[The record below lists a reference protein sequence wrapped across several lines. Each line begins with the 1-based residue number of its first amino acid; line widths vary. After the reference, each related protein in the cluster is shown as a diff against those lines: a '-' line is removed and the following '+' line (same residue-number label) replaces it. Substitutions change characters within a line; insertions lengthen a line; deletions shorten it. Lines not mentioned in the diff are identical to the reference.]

1 MVRVEKLTTQEALAA
16 RDMWSEIFYED
27 SERFTEYYFAE
38 KMGDNR
44 GYGVKLDDQL
54 CAMLFLTPYKGRIL
68 SPDEK
73 GGRFRDIPL
82 FYIVGVGTK
91 KEYRH
96 RGYMDRLLRASL
108 ADLHKEAVPFAFL
121 MPADPA
127 IYRPYQFRYIYERP
141 VFFIRR
147 RQEIPAQAL
156 GPGEEGELAAFATN
170 ILEARYQ
177 LFLKRDAVYY
187 RRQQKE
193 SQAQN
198 GDIWVWR
205 EAGGLAGFYLSAR
218 EGDTEEIQE
227 ALITDGFAE
236 RETLLVSEETRP
248 VIMARLT
255 CVQAMLSLMRLRE
268 DAGRDPAR
276 VCFRL
281 SDPLISAHNGTF
293 LWTVGKKEST
303 IALAAEGSDAQV
315 YTNISDLT
323 EFLFGRKD
331 CHTCFLPVDGGP
343 GSRAAYEGLSRIMPL
358 SRLLINEIV

>member
-1 MVRVEKLTTQEALAA
+1 MEQVGKLTTQEALAA

-27 SERFTEYYFAE
+27 SEQFTGYYFAE
-38 KMGDNR
+38 KMKDNR
-44 GYGVKLDDQL
+44 GYGVKLDKRL
-54 CAMLFLTPYKGRIL
+54 CAMLFLTPYTGRIL

-73 GGRFRDIPL
+73 GSQFRDIPL

-91 KEYRH
+91 TEYRH

-108 ADLHKEAVPFAFL
+108 EDLHKEAVPFAFL

-141 VFFIRR
+141 VFSIRHSR
-147 RQEIPAQAL
+147 EIPARVL
-156 GPGEEGELAAFATN
+156 RPGEEGELAAFATD
-170 ILEARYQ
+170 ILESRYQ
-177 LFLKRDAVYY
+177 FFLKRDAAYY

-193 SQAQN
+193 SRAQN
-198 GDIWVWR
+198 GDIWVWK
-205 EAGGLAGFYLSAR
+205 ESGELAGFYLLAR
-218 EGDTEEIQE
+218 EGETEEIQE
-227 ALITDGFAE
+227 ALATDRFAQ
-236 RETLLVSEETRP
+236 REPLSVSEETRP

-268 DAGRDPAR
+268 GEPVR

-281 SDPLISAHNGTF
+281 SDPLIDAHNGTF

-303 IALAAEGSDAQV
+303 IALAAEEGDAQV
-315 YTNISDLT
+315 SAEIGDLT

-331 CHTCFLPVDGGP
+331 CRTCFLPVDGGLC
-343 GSRAAYEGLSRIMPL
+343 SEAAYEGLSRIMPL
-358 SRLLINEIV
+358 SRLFINEIV